1 MNVVNLLSLGL
12 LVLMQTC
19 SGSSETTR
27 KALLGN
33 TWTLASIMGEPVDT
47 ALRAPTLA
55 FSEAESRANGFAGC
69 NQFFG
74 TYSLSGDSL
83 LFSGI
88 GSTKMFCERSME
100 LEDRYLDLLEKTE
113 NFVVSEK
120 ESTLTLLSEA
130 APVLVFSK
138 TDR

>member
-1 MNVVNLLSLGL
+1 MNVLKLMSAGL
-12 LVLMQTC
+12 LILMQTC
-19 SGSSETTR
+19 SGGSEAGR

-83 LFSGI
+83 SFSGI

-100 LEDRYLDLLEKTE
+100 LEDRYLDLLGKTE
-113 NFVVSEK
+113 HFVVSEK
-120 ESTLTLLSEA
+120 ESTLTLLADA

-138 TDR
+138 ADR